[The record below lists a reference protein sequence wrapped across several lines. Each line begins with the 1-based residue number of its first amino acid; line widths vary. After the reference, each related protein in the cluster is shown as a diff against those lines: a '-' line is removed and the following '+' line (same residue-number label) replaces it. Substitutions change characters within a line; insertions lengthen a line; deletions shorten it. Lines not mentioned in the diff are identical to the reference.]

1 MNQETTGTVISVA
14 KQWWLKINQKPIRM
28 GAGEGAAFPHV
39 IKVQY
44 MVGEKNYVKRKW
56 IGAGQPV
63 PALGSNLTV
72 QYCIDKPR
80 KAKII

>member
-44 MVGEKNYVKRKW
+44 MVGEKTTSKENGLARDSLFLLW
-56 IGAGQPV
+56 GA
-63 PALGSNLTV
+63 
-72 QYCIDKPR
+72 I
-80 KAKII
+80 